1 MQGVKTGGRKSGIP
15 NRITT
20 KLKDELSEH
29 LETYIETDFLEDW
42 NELTPRERVR
52 VALSISQLIIP
63 KPLPEPVPIDD
74 GKPSK
79 IEVVIIDSKHNPLSW
94 TSTEF
99 TECLREAKQATFVRG
114 HTSFI

>member
-1 MQGVKTGGRKSGIP
+1 MQGLKSGGRKKGIP

-29 LETYIETDFLEDW
+29 LETYIENQFSEDW

-63 KPLPEPVPIDD
+63 KPLPEHPTLDD
-74 GKPSK
+74 GKPTEINIRIVK
-79 IEVVIIDSKHNPLSW
+79 PYEVKD
-94 TSTEF
+94 
-99 TECLREAKQATFVRG
+99 
-114 HTSFI
+114 

>member
-1 MQGVKTGGRKSGIP
+1 MHGLKTGGRKRGIP

-29 LETYIETDFLEDW
+29 LETYIENQFNEDW

-63 KPLPEPVPIDD
+63 KPLPEPTELDEPMKPIEIRIVRPDR
-74 GKPSK
+74 
-79 IEVVIIDSKHNPLSW
+79 
-94 TSTEF
+94 TTEDWNKRNK
-99 TECLREAKQATFVRG
+99 E
-114 HTSFI
+114 

>member
-29 LETYIETDFLEDW
+29 LETYIENQFSEDW

-63 KPLPEPVPIDD
+63 KPLPELPSLDD
-74 GKPSK
+74 GKPTEINIRIVK
-79 IEVVIIDSKHNPLSW
+79 PYEVKD
-94 TSTEF
+94 
-99 TECLREAKQATFVRG
+99 
-114 HTSFI
+114 